1 LARNAV
7 WRRNFGFK
15 EYMMIITPL
24 LQLAAD
30 KKASDLFF
38 SAGAP
43 INIKIDGVAM
53 PVNAQ
58 SLDGDTI
65 KRIAYEMMTEQQIT
79 EFELHM
85 EMNFSFRVPS
95 IGNFRVNI
103 FRQRGDMAM
112 VIRYVRGQIQNVEDL
127 NLPTILKE
135 LIMDKRGL
143 VLVVG
148 ATGSGKSSTLAA
160 MIEYRNSTKS
170 GHILTIEDPIEY
182 IFKHNKSIVN
192 QREVGTDT
200 VDYGSALVSAMREAP
215 DVLMIGEIRDRD
227 TLKHALIFAQ
237 TGHLCLSTLHA
248 NNSYHALN
256 RIVNFFPYDARQSV
270 LSDLSMCLRAVI
282 SQRLIRN
289 SEGKLVPAVEV
300 MLNSSLIADLIK
312 NDEIDKIRDAMEQ
325 SVSPGSQTFEQAL
338 YKLFKAGKITKEEAL
353 RNADS
358 ASNLSSLI
366 DYSQNT
372 SKMKAFDPSNT
383 QPPSVDAAATAASSG
398 KFDGIKLNL
407 E

>member
-1 LARNAV
+1 
-7 WRRNFGFK
+7 
-15 EYMMIITPL
+15 MIITPL
-24 LQLAAD
+24 LQLCAE
-30 KKASDLFF
+30 KQASDLFF
-38 SAGAP
+38 SVGAP
-43 INIKIDGVAM
+43 INIKIDGVVR

-58 SLDGDTI
+58 LLDAEAI
-65 KRIAYEMMTEQQIT
+65 KRIAYEMMTPEQIT
-79 EFELHM
+79 DFELHM

-95 IGNFRVNI
+95 IGNFRVNV
-103 FRQRGDMAM
+103 FRQRGDVAM
-112 VIRYVRGQIQNVEDL
+112 VIRYVRGKIVNVEDL
-127 NLPTILKE
+127 HLPLVLKE
-135 LIMDKRGL
+135 LIMEKRGL

-148 ATGSGKSSTLAA
+148 ATGSGKSTTMAA
-160 MIEYRNSTKS
+160 MMEHRNNTQS

-182 IFKHNKSIVN
+182 IFKHNKCLMN
-192 QREVGTDT
+192 QREIGTDT
-200 VDYGSALVSAMREAP
+200 ADYGAALVSAMREAP

-289 SEGKLVPAVEV
+289 TQGKLVPVVEIL
-300 MLNSSLIADLIK
+300 LNSSLIADLIK
-312 NDEIDKIRDAMEQ
+312 NDQIEKIREAIEQ
-325 SVSPGSQTFEQAL
+325 SVSQGSQTFEQAL
-338 YKLFKAGKITKEEAL
+338 YKLYKSGQITKEEAL

-366 DYSQNT
+366 DYSQT
-372 SKMKAFDPSNT
+372 SKVKAYDPNAPKAGGT
-383 QPPSVDAAATAASSG
+383 ATSSAD
-398 KFDGIKLNL
+398 FEGIKLNI
-407 E
+407 EVPDSKT